1 MPLEFSWAIFF
12 VVLLTM
18 ICSLFT
24 LKCLKM
30 PENFKKNQQEREEI
44 KKRLRHSRIE
54 N

>member
-1 MPLEFSWAIFF
+1 MPLDFSWTILF
-12 VVLLTM
+12 VVLLAV
-18 ICSLFT
+18 ICLIFT

-30 PENFKKNQQEREEI
+30 PENFKKNQQAREEI